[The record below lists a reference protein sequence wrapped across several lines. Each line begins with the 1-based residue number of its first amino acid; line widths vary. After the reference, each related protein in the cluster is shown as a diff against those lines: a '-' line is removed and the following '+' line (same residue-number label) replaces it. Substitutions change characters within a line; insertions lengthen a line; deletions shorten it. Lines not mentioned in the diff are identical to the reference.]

1 MFWSWQHTSARW
13 QLVCA
18 HVRACMCA
26 CICVCVRVHVCAFSV
41 LFVIY
46 LDCAG
51 AASSLFVMSDVIIHC
66 VPIPSLS
73 FASTTAGADVYHRG
87 RVDAAPLAVI
97 LLVPTVH
104 SLLQPITGSFTVI

>member
-18 HVRACMCA
+18 HMRACMCA
-26 CICVCVRVHVCAFSV
+26 CICVCVYGCAFSV

-46 LDCAG
+46 LDCAR
-51 AASSLFVMSDVIIHC
+51 AVSSLFVMSDIIIHC

-73 FASTTAGADVYHRG
+73 FASTTAGTNVYHRG
-87 RVDAAPLAVI
+87 RVDAVPLAVI
-97 LLVPTVH
+97 LVVPMVH